1 MTSAVRTGR
10 WWVGVAAGVALGLG
24 GLLVAEAA
32 TDEASA
38 QARFTV
44 SAEQLKIN
52 QRISQ
57 AAVRRSNE
65 SLTLLDPV
73 RKSGASD
80 DAPGWGTTAIANK
93 AITAEKLADAVREGQ
108 PRWAVVAATTGAL
121 VRGKGAT
128 TAEKL
133 ATVGFY
139 TVTFDRDVSA
149 CSFQVTVAAGDTAET
164 PVGVVSAWSTPGTPT
179 KVTVRTAG
187 PDTTAPLDG
196 IPDDTNALPFHLTV
210 LC

>member
-1 MTSAVRTGR
+1 MRKAN
-10 WWVGVAAGVALGLG
+10 WWVGVSLGVALGLG
-24 GLLVAEAA
+24 GVVGVEAA
-32 TDEASA
+32 TDDASA
-38 QARFTV
+38 QSGFTV

-65 SLTLLDPV
+65 SLDLLDPV

-80 DAPGWGTTAIANK
+80 DAPGWGTTQIRNGAV
-93 AITAEKLADAVREGQ
+93 TAAKLDTATREGL

-121 VRGKGAT
+121 TRAKGAT
-128 TAEKL
+128 TSAKL
-133 ATVGFY
+133 AAPGLY

-149 CSFQVTVAAGDTAET
+149 CALQATISDGGTTPITTDGEAAAWR
-164 PVGVVSAWSTPGTPT
+164 SATDP
-179 KVTVRTAG
+179 KVVTVRTSDSSAV
-187 PDTTAPLDG
+187 APN
-196 IPDDTNALPFHLTV
+196 PVNTLPFTVSV